1 MHIILLL
8 FFVYFSALVTAD
20 SFALPPDFHRF
31 APRQQGIKWGPCDN
45 DNSTRVCGQFEV
57 PLDYGNAA
65 AGTASLKVIR
75 YPAFNTPKLGT
86 LFVNPGGPGGS
97 GVDYILGSSGTI
109 IMTTAGGSYDIVSWD
124 PRGVGGSLP
133 RVGCFSTGTE
143 ANQFWG
149 NSPFR
154 VGVEARGNFTDPAD
168 LQAFYAQEPNVDRQ
182 LIAFGQKCL
191 QYSPDTLQYIGTAA
205 AVRDMVALH
214 DYLEGPDKPVN
225 FWGLSYGTAVGI
237 YFVNMFPNRVG
248 RVVLDG
254 VVDPIY
260 WANRPPHEA
269 SCVIWAINVESA
281 DEALTGFIQTCAIAG
296 PGNCAIAVSGS
307 TPVSLRE
314 WVQQLIDL
322 AYDYKKAAGAN
333 AQFGSFDIRVQV
345 FQGMYGPATWRQLA
359 VDLKTRWDHLV
370 TFMSNTSTKRSNQ
383 TPEPA
388 QRSTS
393 ARNVDVQTRQTT
405 PGNPDPPPDYAFQA
419 ITCADAV
426 DPGDVTTKMVFD
438 ELVRVTREVSSMFGP
453 RGGIAGF
460 YCHHWPVR
468 AVERFTGPWNSKLSN
483 SLLVIGNEAD
493 PITPFRSAKSVA
505 DALGDS
511 AVLVEQDDYGHSSL
525 AMHSDCTFNILRDYF
540 VNNQL
545 PTADQ
550 FCGTNQVLF
559 PGGGITKS
567 SLAALNVNNNSSSS
581 TDIQSQLY
589 ATQTRVRQLF
599 GAIIAL
605 ASALGLL
612 LVFIIGSWIL
622 GKKSGKDQKDV
633 VYWGKEDLG
642 NEKEQGHT
650 YNTPY
655 DGVTALKLGGYKPV
669 KA

>member
-8 FFVYFSALVTAD
+8 FFVYFSALGA
-20 SFALPPDFHRF
+20 ADFHRF

-45 DNSTRVCGQFEV
+45 DNSTRLCGQFEV
-57 PLDYGNAA
+57 PLDYGNVAV
-65 AGTASLKVIR
+65 GKASLKVIL

-97 GVDYILGSSGTI
+97 GVDYILGSAGTT

-124 PRGVGGSLP
+124 PRGVGGSYP
-133 RVGCFSTGTE
+133 RAGCFSTGTE

-149 NSPFR
+149 NSLFR

-168 LQAFYAQEPNVDRQ
+168 LQAFYAQEPDVDRQ

-225 FWGLSYGTAVGI
+225 FWGLSYGTAIGI

-260 WANRPPHEA
+260 WANQPPHEA

-281 DEALTGFIQTCAIAG
+281 DEALTGFVQTCAIAG

-307 TPVSLRE
+307 TPDSLRE

-333 AQFGSFDIRVQV
+333 AQFGSFDIRVEL

-359 VDLKTRWDHLV
+359 EDLRTRWDHLV
-370 TFMSNTSTKRSNQ
+370 TIMNNTPTRRYDPVFKLTRRII
-383 TPEPA
+383 P
-388 QRSTS
+388 
-393 ARNVDVQTRQTT
+393 ARNVDVQVRQTT

-438 ELVRVTREVSSMFGP
+438 ELVRVAREVSPMFGP

-468 AVERFTGPWNSKLSN
+468 AVERYTGPWNSKLSN
-483 SLLVIGNEAD
+483 PVLVIGNEAD

-525 AMHSDCTFNILRDYF
+525 AMHSDCAN
-540 VNNQL
+540 
-545 PTADQ
+545 
-550 FCGTNQVLF
+550 
-559 PGGGITKS
+559 
-567 SLAALNVNNNSSSS
+567 NNNSSS
-581 TDIQSQLY
+581 TDMQSQLDK
-589 ATQTRVRQLF
+589 TQARVRQLF

-612 LVFIIGSWIL
+612 LIFIIGSWIL
-622 GKKSGKDQKDV
+622 DKKDGKDRKDV
-633 VYWGKEDLG
+633 LYDWGKEGLG
-642 NEKEQGHT
+642 NEQEQGHV
-650 YNTPY
+650 YDTPY
-655 DGVTALKLGGYKPV
+655 DSVTTLKLGGYKPV
-669 KA
+669 KV